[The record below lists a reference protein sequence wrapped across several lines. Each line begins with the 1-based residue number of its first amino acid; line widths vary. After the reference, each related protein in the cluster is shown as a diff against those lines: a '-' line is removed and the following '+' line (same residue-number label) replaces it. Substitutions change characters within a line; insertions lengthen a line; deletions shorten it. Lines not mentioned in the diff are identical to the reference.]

1 MRKSSTFPPDDDVV
15 LAVADNAFWGRTIF
29 NNVNIN
35 TATVV
40 GNYTYFGDANLDGKG
55 TGDDYLNV
63 DANLG
68 SGDSWLEGDFNMS
81 GVTTGDDYLAIDA
94 NLGKG
99 TSNPLA
105 FAELKEEMV
114 AAHVAMFGEEY
125 LVKLAQV
132 EAEGFGAVVPEPEAL
147 SLIGLGAIGL
157 LRRRRRHG

>member
-15 LAVADNAFWGRTIF
+15 LAVADNAAWGKTIF
-29 NNVNIN
+29 NNVNID
-35 TATVV
+35 TDTVV
-40 GNYTYFGDANLDGKG
+40 GKYTYFGDANLDGKV

-68 SGDSWLEGDFNMS
+68 TGDSWLEGDFDMS

-105 FAELKEEMV
+105 YAELKAEMV
-114 AAHVAMFGEEY
+114 QLHRAMFGEEY
-125 LVKLAQV
+125 LRKLA
-132 EAEGFGAVVPEPEAL
+132 EAESNGFSPVPEPEGFAL
-147 SLIGLGAIGL
+147 VALASIGAF
-157 LRRRRRHG
+157 RRRCRR